1 VGARET
7 RKERETAH
15 CTLVHKEH
23 VACRHVT
30 CVEHARCLQL
40 GRKTLYLSSMG
51 PQARRDVLP
60 RVLLFHQ
67 APVEALAAK
76 PQWLS
81 WLQSIPSVRTRR
93 SSVHSMSTSEPAIA
107 THTHNALLPALAL
120 AGKRQGMG
128 PRLMPGWSIQQSIRT
143 DRMRDGSQQN
153 GTTIHG
159 PRMRS
164 PPLRGHGESAVPR
177 ATRRAAL
184 LPGCRVWR
192 LNAGPQAGY

>member
-1 VGARET
+1 
-7 RKERETAH
+7 
-15 CTLVHKEH
+15 
-23 VACRHVT
+23 
-30 CVEHARCLQL
+30 
-40 GRKTLYLSSMG
+40 
-51 PQARRDVLP
+51 
-60 RVLLFHQ
+60 
-67 APVEALAAK
+67 
-76 PQWLS
+76 
-81 WLQSIPSVRTRR
+81 
-93 SSVHSMSTSEPAIA
+93 MSTSEPAIA

-192 LNAGPQAGY
+192 LNAGPQAGYWGAWARRATQEQRRERRRIGTDANSNQCQSSPRLPAAKLMTATRWRLSRGPDIVHFTTHLGFSV

>member
-1 VGARET
+1 MQT
-7 RKERETAH
+7 RHGRTHTLPSIGKEATVPFQH
-15 CTLVHKEH
+15 GTSSPKGCSPSSTPVPSS
-23 VACRHVT
+23 T
-30 CVEHARCLQL
+30 CGSPRC
-40 GRKTLYLSSMG
+40 
-51 PQARRDVLP
+51 QATMA
-60 RVLLFHQ
+60 F
-67 APVEALAAK
+67 LAAVD
-76 PQWLS
+76 PT
-81 WLQSIPSVRTRR
+81 SVRTRR

-107 THTHNALLPALAL
+107 TNAMPPDLAL
-120 AGKRQGMG
+120 AGKRQRMG
-128 PRLMPGWSIQQSIRT
+128 PRLMPDWSIRQS
-143 DRMRDGSQQN
+143 MRDGSQQN